1 MAKTLHTDS
10 VQQRGADEEGA
21 ATTLLELHEVCHHS
35 RRSFLVPPTLRLGG
49 RGLHI
54 NKGYRGL
61 LCNLPVRRQAS
72 LDTHHSSVEGEMVPL
87 RERF

>member
-49 RGLHI
+49 PGLHI

-61 LCNLPVRRQAS
+61 LVICQYADKHPWILINHQ
-72 LDTHHSSVEGEMVPL
+72 
-87 RERF
+87 